1 MLMTP
6 WLATEKQTDAKREG
20 IYHEV
25 PTERRQSLE
34 QAVNLLVEKEKVG
47 DWKGVYALIDK
58 PHTESEESFREKNE
72 SLRRLREFRP
82 SKVTF
87 IPPDDSWSIE
97 GCAAFAGD
105 LNGQGRVAD
114 LHAHWRDSRWY
125 LSMISLEL
133 FGSEKGG
140 EVRKCSMQQAGRP
153 S

>member
-1 MLMTP
+1 M
-6 WLATEKQTDAKREG
+6 ARHGETDRRQREG
-20 IYHEV
+20 IYFQV
-25 PTERRQSLE
+25 PTERRLSLE

-58 PHTESEESFREKNE
+58 PLTESEESFRKKNE
-72 SLRRLREFRP
+72 SLRRLRGFRP

-87 IPPDDSWSIE
+87 IPPNDSWSIE

-105 LNGQGRVAD
+105 LDSQGRVAN
-114 LHAHWRDSRWY
+114 LHAHWRQSRWY
-125 LSMISLEL
+125 LSTISLEL

-140 EVRKCSMQQAGRP
+140 DVRKCSMQQAGRP